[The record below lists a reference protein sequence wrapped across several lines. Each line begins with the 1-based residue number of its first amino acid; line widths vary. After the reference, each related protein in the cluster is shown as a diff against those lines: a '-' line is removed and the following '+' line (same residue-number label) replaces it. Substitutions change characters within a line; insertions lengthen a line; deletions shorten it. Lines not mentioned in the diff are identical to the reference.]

1 MWYRDDR
8 TENEK
13 YLEQQLEQERRWRD
27 EEQERQQQERERRR
41 QERREAYEWELR
53 EANDWLDA
61 IGKQRLLCSRES
73 HLDDDVVGY
82 FFTSSAEA
90 CDYALEIWPEE
101 AGKVEAEIQRL
112 EAEIERLR
120 NSVRLAVGQRL
131 AEHERAKQE
140 GWRDVAVTLQDADA
154 DASAWLNW

>member
-1 MWYRDDR
+1 MWYRDNR

-13 YLEQQLEQERRWRD
+13 YLEEQLEQERRWRD

-53 EANDWLDA
+53 EANDWHDA
-61 IGKQRLLCSRES
+61 LRKQRLLCAREMRDEDEWTDG
-73 HLDDDVVGY
+73 LFGETV
-82 FFTSSAEA
+82 AA
-90 CDYALEIWPEE
+90 CDYALEIWPKE
-101 AGKVEAEIQRL
+101 ASKVADEIKRL
-112 EAEIERLR
+112 EAEIKRLR
-120 NSVRLAVGQRL
+120 DSVRLAVGQRL
-131 AEHERAKQE
+131 AEHERANEE